1 MKLAIPPSSQ
11 YLLPYAVSGL
21 LKVFKK
27 RKVTVSL
34 WIFISVY
41 NTPKYPSL
49 VCSQTELRSS
59 KIIIA
64 VVSSLLVSWSIMDQ
78 ICYTYVFS
86 QKPSILGFPCE
97 VLKKTLL
104 NVADLSPETH
114 PPSFISPASAN
125 PLSIAE
131 MYPGDRESCGEDL
144 PPSNLQSSLRT
155 PCTEGHPTVPCSW
168 SMAGGLRQT
177 HFPSTHSM
185 ADFSSDE
192 SSEYSG
198 KFFLAL

>member
-1 MKLAIPPSSQ
+1 MESQKIMKLAIPPSSQ

-64 VVSSLLVSWSIMDQ
+64 VVSSLLVSWSITDQ

-97 VLKKTLL
+97 VLKKMLL
-104 NVADLSPETH
+104 NVADLSPETNIH
-114 PPSFISPASAN
+114 PASFHLH
-125 PLSIAE
+125 PLTLCPWQKCIRVIE
-131 MYPGDRESCGEDL
+131 KVVEKTYLL
-144 PPSNLQSSLRT
+144 PICKVL
-155 PCTEGHPTVPCSW
+155 
-168 SMAGGLRQT
+168 
-177 HFPSTHSM
+177 
-185 ADFSSDE
+185 
-192 SSEYSG
+192 
-198 KFFLAL
+198 